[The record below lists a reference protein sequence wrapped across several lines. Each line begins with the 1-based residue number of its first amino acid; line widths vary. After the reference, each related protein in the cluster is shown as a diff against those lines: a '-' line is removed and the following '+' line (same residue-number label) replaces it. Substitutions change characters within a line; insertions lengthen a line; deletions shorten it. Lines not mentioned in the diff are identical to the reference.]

1 MAAGTPCGSID
12 VEKAVR
18 ERYTESARTAAPAL
32 RCRISYDPK
41 FLKAIP
47 DEVIE
52 RDYGCG
58 DPSPYV
64 RAGDTV
70 LDLGSGGGKLC
81 FIAAQVVGPTGRVIG
96 VDMNAEMLA
105 LARRSAPEVARRTGF
120 ANVEF
125 RRGRIQDLALD
136 MDLLDGWLRRH
147 PVASAEGLSDLED
160 VQERLRRERPMISD
174 ASVDVVVSNCVL
186 NLVRDADKS
195 RLIREIYRV
204 LKVGGRIA
212 VSDIVAGEDVPPSLK
227 EDPELWSGCVSGAF
241 PEDRLRKELADAG
254 FQGIRIA
261 YAEGEPYRV
270 LSGVTFR
277 SATFTATKGAAA
289 PVEPRAGCCGTS

>member
-1 MAAGTPCGSID
+1 MESGTQGNTLD

-18 ERYTESARTAAPAL
+18 ERYTASAKGCTPSI
-32 RCRISYDPK
+32 RCKVGYDPK
-41 FLKAIP
+41 YLKAIP

-58 DPSPYV
+58 DPSPHV

-81 FIAAQVVGPTGRVIG
+81 FIAAQIVGASGRVIG

-105 LARRSAPEVARRTGF
+105 LARRAAPEVARRTGF

-136 MDLLDGWLRRH
+136 MDLLDAWLREH
-147 PVASAEGLSDLED
+147 PVASAEALSDLED
-160 VQERLRRERPMISD
+160 AQERLRREHPMIPGG
-174 ASVDVVVSNCVL
+174 SVDVVVSNCVL

-204 LKVGGRIA
+204 VRDGGRIA
-212 VSDIVAGEDVPPSLK
+212 VSDIVADKPVPASLK
-227 EDPELWSGCVSGAF
+227 ADPDLWTGCVSGAF
-241 PEDRLRKELADAG
+241 EEDRLRAELAQAG
-254 FQGIRIA
+254 FKSIQIA
-261 YAEGEPYRV
+261 HADGEPYRV
-270 LSGVTFR
+270 AGGVTFR
-277 SATFTATKGAAA
+277 SVTYTAAKGAGVPTKASA
-289 PVEPRAGCCGTS
+289 CCG